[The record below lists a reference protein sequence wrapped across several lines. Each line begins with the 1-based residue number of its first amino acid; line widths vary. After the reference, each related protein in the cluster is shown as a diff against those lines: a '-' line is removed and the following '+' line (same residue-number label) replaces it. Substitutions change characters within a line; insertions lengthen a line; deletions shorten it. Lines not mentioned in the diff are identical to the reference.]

1 MFTSAAFNPVIYR
14 PVMHAYVCYVQDD
27 VRAIVPVSLIRNSR
41 PPSETDYD
49 SSHRMVYWCSTKG
62 DGSDEEYYQAEILD
76 LAGSKAAMILKIKS
90 QKLPIPRIFHCS
102 KDYHPASD
110 KKKSGSDTRKA
121 KESAKKQRLRD
132 MASCS
137 VQGGRAVKKG
147 YGKRNR
153 SCSGDDS
160 TSSDESVV
168 PQHLLVEKDATIARL
183 RKRLREKQEKTSR
196 LTLALLDKI
205 EVARQVAAEAAP
217 QPAWPLD
224 ARQTFA
230 PPHES
235 RAEVSQNICP
245 QDVSLHE
252 DVVQHALV
260 SGYFLISQTS
270 SCFTDKECLGLQD
283 DSDALPIIT
292 VDQGTA
298 CPVDSTRAPPMF
310 TGSSA
315 STSGALARPACTV
328 QPGEMRPSPTREL
341 QLEQIQYE
349 MYSVVDSKVITLAS
363 ALESCYS
370 YQQFQPA
377 RFDDIAGY
385 AEPLCE
391 AKLQTAA
398 YVHHCDELRYFMTSV
413 ITLASALESC
423 YSYLQFQPARLDAIA
438 GYAEPLCE
446 AKLQTAAYAHH
457 CDELRYFMTSVT
469 TAAPQTLLT
478 ETGQELFSGHSGTT
492 RIVSLKFPIIFIQVI
507 TLASA
512 LESCYSYLQF
522 QPARLDAIAGYAEPL
537 CEAKLQTAAY
547 AHHCDELRYF
557 MTSVTT
563 AAPQTL
569 LTETGQELFSGHSGT
584 TRIVSLKFPIIFI
597 QVITLASALESCYS
611 YLQFQPA
618 RLDAIAGYAEPLCEA
633 KLQTAAYAHHCD
645 ELRYFMTSVTT
656 AAPQTMLT
664 ARPARNFSVGIVAR
678 HGSCRS
684 NFLSFLFRSH
694 FSRHF
699 LFAWGM
705 GILSPWISSPT
716 SSVAPPTRS

>member
-349 MYSVVDSKVITLAS
+349 MYSVVDSKVRLGDGHFIPMDKFAYIQRGTTDSKLVKDLA
-363 ALESCYS
+363 
-370 YQQFQPA
+370 
-377 RFDDIAGY
+377 
-385 AEPLCE
+385 
-391 AKLQTAA
+391 
-398 YVHHCDELRYFMTSV
+398 RYFWTTEELGTRNMTGQPCRRPGITTSV
-413 ITLASALESC
+413 KA
-423 YSYLQFQPARLDAIA
+423 PATPAKVQAIA
-438 GYAEPLCE
+438 NGLSKYIADHPSDVPKDTRLKCV
-446 AKLQTAAYAHH
+446 
-457 CDELRYFMTSVT
+457 RR
-469 TAAPQTLLT
+469 TLSD
-478 ETGQELFSGHSGTT
+478 F
-492 RIVSLKFPIIFIQVI
+492 F
-507 TLASA
+507 A
-512 LESCYSYLQF
+512 
-522 QPARLDAIAGYAEPL
+522 D
-537 CEAKLQTAAY
+537 
-547 AHHCDELRYF
+547 
-557 MTSVTT
+557 
-563 AAPQTL
+563 
-569 LTETGQELFSGHSGT
+569 
-584 TRIVSLKFPIIFI
+584 
-597 QVITLASALESCYS
+597 
-611 YLQFQPA
+611 
-618 RLDAIAGYAEPLCEA
+618 
-633 KLQTAAYAHHCD
+633 
-645 ELRYFMTSVTT
+645 
-656 AAPQTMLT
+656 
-664 ARPARNFSVGIVAR
+664 VAR
-678 HGSCRS
+678 QGR
-684 NFLSFLFRSH
+684 R
-694 FSRHF
+694 RK
-699 LFAWGM
+699 
-705 GILSPWISSPT
+705 
-716 SSVAPPTRS
+716 